1 MSIDM
6 DKPTAKRK
14 EREREARREAILKA
28 AERVF
33 LRKGYYEATLDEI
46 AAEAEMAKG
55 TIYNY
60 YKDKQDL
67 FISLAQHGYEHFE
80 EILSETR
87 VQHAHLAEFVPH
99 LIRSVL
105 QGITEHHDLAHMLQS
120 AAAQLPEALGNQ
132 VMDIWHGHVALAI
145 SQLAEV
151 LADIPETK
159 NLSLSERTAGASLI
173 TATILFLAH
182 APCGDA
188 AHDGIDRDIDD
199 LVRLICRALTV
210 EHAS

>member
-1 MSIDM
+1 M

-14 EREREARREAILKA
+14 EREREARREVILDA
-28 AERVF
+28 AARVF

-67 FISLAQHGYEHFE
+67 FISLAKHGYEHIE
-80 EILSETR
+80 EILSEAKNRHTQLR
-87 VQHAHLAEFVPH
+87 EFLDYMV
-99 LIRSVL
+99 RATL
-105 QGITEHHDLAHMLQS
+105 QGISEHIDLAHMLQS
-120 AAAQLPEALGNQ
+120 VASQLPEGLRKQ

-145 SQLAEV
+145 SQLAEA